1 MQRSSSEESGEMETE
16 AGRAKDALRS
26 GEKKEGPSMPP
37 LAQEAEAL
45 GETLKDVPLDQ
56 LFDDE
61 MDLDHHDHLATAND
75 DAPLGPKEY
84 RHLAQFD
91 DPWAD
96 LKDPH
101 VMMTYYR
108 RIFPW
113 KQLYLWLNQDH
124 VPSYLFTQREF
135 AITLQNEAYLRYNS
149 YSSHTEL
156 QKDMI
161 RLNPTRFE
169 IGAIYSGAPKDRKT
183 IPKAGFKPVER
194 ELVLDIDLTDYDD
207 VRRCCSDKKICV
219 KCWKLVAVAV
229 ELLDETLRKDF
240 GYKHLLWV
248 YSGRRG
254 AHCWVSDPD
263 AMRLSDD
270 QRKALVNYINLFKS
284 GGGGSNKYGL
294 KIDLKSPLHPMVQ
307 RSLETIST
315 KFDEVVLQ
323 GQEVFLPEENWRF
336 LLRIWADPKLT
347 ETFEE
352 QWKKDES
359 LSSSAKWKLILE
371 HYNLQDS
378 EPSLPPL
385 TTKKIATGGVKRRVP
400 AVETKQN
407 VMLHYSYAR
416 IDMEVTKHQNHLLKS
431 PFCVHP
437 ATGKVCIPLN
447 PAEIFKFV
455 PDSVPDVRDL
465 LRQLDH
471 LSHSSSSNPNHN
483 PSDWASTA
491 LKPHIEFFQKHI
503 DAILHDRLLAKQ
515 QLNQTSLDF

>member
-1 MQRSSSEESGEMETE
+1 
-16 AGRAKDALRS
+16 
-26 GEKKEGPSMPP
+26 
-37 LAQEAEAL
+37 
-45 GETLKDVPLDQ
+45 
-56 LFDDE
+56 
-61 MDLDHHDHLATAND
+61 
-75 DAPLGPKEY
+75 
-84 RHLAQFD
+84 
-91 DPWAD
+91 
-96 LKDPH
+96 
-101 VMMTYYR
+101 
-108 RIFPW
+108 
-113 KQLYLWLNQDH
+113 LWSA

-169 IGAIYSGAPKDRKT
+169 IGAVYSGAPKDRKT

-207 VRRCCSDKKICV
+207 VRRCCSDKKICA
-219 KCWKLVAVAV
+219 KCWQLVAMAV
-229 ELLDETLRKDF
+229 DLLDKTLRRDF

-284 GGGGSNKYGL
+284 GGGGPNKYGL
-294 KIDLKSPLHPMVQ
+294 KVDLKSPFHPMVQ
-307 RSLETIST
+307 RAVDTLSERF
-315 KFDEVVLQ
+315 KKVVLD

-336 LLRIWADPKLT
+336 LLRIWADPELK
-347 ETFEE
+347 FEE

-359 LSSSAKWKLILE
+359 VSSSVKWNSILK
-371 HYNLQDS
+371 HYG
-378 EPSLPPL
+378 LPTDESTTETP
-385 TTKKIATGGVKRRVP
+385 TPAPAPTKKKTGPGGGKRRVSP
-400 AVETKQN
+400 LETMQN
-407 VMLHYSYAR
+407 VMLHYGYAR

-437 ATGKVCIPLN
+437 ATGKVCVPLD
-447 PAEIFKFV
+447 PASVFDFV
-455 PDSVPDVRDL
+455 PDAVPDVRDL
-465 LRQLDH
+465 LRELDR
-471 LSHSSSSNPNHN
+471 LSRSSAIPSIPIIPNPA
-483 PSDWASTA
+483 PADWAATA
-491 LKPHIEFFQKHI
+491 LHSHVLLFQKHI

>member
-1 MQRSSSEESGEMETE
+1 MQRSSSEETGEMEME

-207 VRRCCSDKKICV
+207 
-219 KCWKLVAVAV
+219 CWKLVAVAV

-336 LLRIWADPKLT
+336 LLRIWADP
-347 ETFEE
+347 
-352 QWKKDES
+352 
-359 LSSSAKWKLILE
+359 SSARV
-371 HYNLQDS
+371 S
-378 EPSLPPL
+378 PSRPPIPR
-385 TTKKIATGGVKRRVP
+385 KPSTGGVKRRVP

-515 QLNQTSLDF
+515 QMCVYCIVLLLHQQHPCKHHNSEEKGCLSAKASSWYGLSIGQ